1 MCESLHWIYVVKLQQ
16 QRMFK
21 GTVHPKV
28 KSQSSSFD
36 PHADGKLREVSSSTK
51 HFWSFTAKECCSLTE
66 VDVDLK

>member
-1 MCESLHWIYVVKLQQ
+1 
-16 QRMFK
+16 MFK